1 MEYPSHV
8 EKHFRETEELIRNV
22 PSLDVASWLLE
33 QGYFPEL
40 YVLPPSFEVSN
51 FTLQNQPYNKDFNN
65 LTKRKLISI
74 SHPKTLLTSRVF
86 SIQHPYNYHD
96 IVYHLEK
103 EWEFILDHLFNY
115 DNQVYSYSLPI
126 PVTKNQKQKLSKLRS
141 GRMIYEWLQMAE
153 KDLIL
158 DCIHYQFIARTD
170 ITNFYSSVYTHSI
183 AWALHGKE
191 DARKDQS
198 ICEKLGTKIDKL
210 YQYSNDGRTNGI
222 PTGSVLSDLLAEIIL
237 AKLDTQISQNI
248 KEQNIE
254 FLAVRFKDDYR
265 FLCQSEQEAQNI
277 LKIVSSQLAEFNLT
291 VNENKTSIL
300 KMPDGLYRKHDR
312 EYFLYSLSE
321 QEIISFKTFEYTLL
335 AALDIHRHN
344 PGTNILEKFVSQLFK
359 KKEKTLKIK
368 FSTHKEEQE
377 IYKTF
382 SLLFLVKKESTK
394 ILCHILSIIEELYK
408 TYRKDYPEL
417 KDYLKSII
425 ISEISKAFQ
434 KESTFEIVWL
444 IFFSKYLGLGIQEE
458 KQFKELVKEGKVT
471 TNLFYKSII
480 NSDQKIFKDTNIVLF
495 KTPKKCRNRKNTL
508 SQYLDIFSKQ
518 TT

>member
-126 PVTKNQKQKLSKLRS
+126 PVTKKPKKKLSKLRS

-254 FLAVRFKDDYR
+254 FLAVIFKDDYR

-300 KMPDGLYRKHDR
+300 NMPDGLYRKHDR

-321 QEIISFKTFEYTLL
+321 QEIISFKTFEYT
-335 AALDIHRHN
+335 
-344 PGTNILEKFVSQLFK
+344 
-359 KKEKTLKIK
+359 
-368 FSTHKEEQE
+368 
-377 IYKTF
+377 
-382 SLLFLVKKESTK
+382 
-394 ILCHILSIIEELYK
+394 
-408 TYRKDYPEL
+408 L

-495 KTPKKCRNRKNTL
+495 KTPKKCRNRKKTL
-508 SQYLDIFSKQ
+508 SQYLDVFSKE